1 MSILRTVMTMI
12 VITGLGLA
20 GCSAIHSKSVRN
32 LIAKEGDKIREARK
46 NFDEKVAQ
54 GSEDRVILTEKGLQS
69 LSKSFET
76 LRANEAVHS
85 FIFTSYQNVSSK
97 TGADAQAV
105 AYLIGT
111 IHMAEY
117 EGLEKRVLDQFR
129 EDFAA
134 MSQVKSRLSDS
145 WKSLEILHKR
155 VQDYANK
162 SVFASV
168 DPELVEAVAQEVPRG
183 STSVDV
189 VLRHSEQVNAAL
201 EEILGM
207 GVVRSSA
214 LVRGR
219 AVSTD
224 LLDLLERVKRN

>member
-1 MSILRTVMTMI
+1 MSLWRTFMI
-12 VITGLGLA
+12 IIVSTGVALS
-20 GCSAIHSKSVRN
+20 GCSAIHSKGVRS

-54 GSEDRVILTEKGLQS
+54 GTADRILVTEKGIQALGKS
-69 LSKSFET
+69 LEA

-85 FIFTSYQNVSSK
+85 FVFSSYQNVSTK
-97 TGADAQAV
+97 TGVDAQAV

-111 IHMAEY
+111 LYLAEY
-117 EGLEKRVLDQFR
+117 DGIEKKVLDQFK

-134 MSQVKSRLSDS
+134 MQQVKSQLSDS
-145 WKSLEILHKR
+145 WKSLEVLHKR
-155 VQDYANK
+155 VQDYAGK
-162 SVFASV
+162 SVFASI
-168 DPELVEAVAQEVPRG
+168 DPELVEAIAQEVPGG
-183 STSVDV
+183 SRSIDV

-207 GVVRSSA
+207 GVVRGGA
-214 LVRGR
+214 VERGR
-219 AVSTD
+219 SVTAD

>member
-1 MSILRTVMTMI
+1 MTII
-12 VITGLGLA
+12 VLTGVALS

-32 LIAKEGDKIREARK
+32 LIAKEGGKIREARK

-54 GSEDRVILTEKGLQS
+54 GTADRIIMTDKGIQS
-69 LSKSFET
+69 LSKSLET
-76 LRANEAVHS
+76 LRANEAAHS
-85 FIFTSYQNVSSK
+85 FIFSSYQNVSTK
-97 TGADAQAV
+97 TGVDAQAV

-111 IHMAEY
+111 IYMAEH
-117 EGLEKRVLDQFR
+117 EGLEKKVLNQFK

-134 MSQVKSRLSDS
+134 MHQAKSQLSDS
-145 WKSLEILHKR
+145 WKSLEVLHKR

-168 DPELVEAVAQEVPRG
+168 DPELVDAIAQEVPGG
-183 STSVDV
+183 SRSIDV

-201 EEILGM
+201 EEILGL
-207 GVVRSSA
+207 GVVRSGA
-214 LVRGR
+214 FERGR
-219 AVSTD
+219 SVTTD